1 MMGVLP
7 VLFSQSSRISNLR
20 LILYASW
27 VRMDS
32 KHPRRRIRSPEE
44 VLKPVRKV
52 KSLQIG
58 VARHRHPKEWA
69 SWRARVSHSVHF
81 QMDITNNPPLALCGR
96 ADDNNSQHRLSISAF
111 QSCSERLTYIIT
123 VNPCSINRRQAGTIL
138 TPISQMRK
146 LKWRKNYFFSRTFS
160 KCGFSPQGCP
170 LLLPARAL
178 THVTSC
184 PLDGMGSIG

>member
-1 MMGVLP
+1 MMGVVP
-7 VLFSQSSRISNLR
+7 VLFGQSSRISNLR

-27 VRMDS
+27 GRMNS
-32 KHPRRRIRSPEE
+32 KHPRRRRRSPEE
-44 VLKPVRKV
+44 VLQPVRKV
-52 KSLQIG
+52 KSLQIR
-58 VARHRHPKEWA
+58 VARRWHPKEWA
-69 SWRARVSHSVHF
+69 SWRAQVSHSVHF
-81 QMDITNNPPLALCGR
+81 QMDITSNPPLALCGR
-96 ADDNNSQHRLSISAF
+96 ADNNSQHRLSISVS
-111 QSCSERLTYIIT
+111 QSCSECLTYIIT
-123 VNPCSINRRQAGTIL
+123 VNPCSINRRQAGAIL

-146 LKWRKNYFFSRTFS
+146 LKWRKNYLFSGTFS